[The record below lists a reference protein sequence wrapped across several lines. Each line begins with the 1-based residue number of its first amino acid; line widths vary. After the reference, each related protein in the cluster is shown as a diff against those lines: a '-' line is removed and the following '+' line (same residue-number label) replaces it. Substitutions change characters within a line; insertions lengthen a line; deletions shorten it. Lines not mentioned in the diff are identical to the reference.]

1 MDISGLEKDLAA
13 GRPQPI
19 YLLHGQEAFLK
30 DQILDRLTSLVPEGM
45 RDFNLQVL
53 LADDTSPASALE
65 QAQTMPFMS
74 PPRVII
80 LKGIERYS
88 ADELSLFHKYLE
100 QPNETTCLVLVTE
113 KPDFRLKF
121 YKMIRDKG
129 WDISLQVPRGRGLVA
144 WVKQAMARRGQEMTD
159 DAAQDLIERLG
170 TDLMEL
176 DGELEKISLYALDLP
191 RVTRKEIRAAGRL
204 GPTANVFMLGDAVG
218 SQRPDEAL
226 MALKDLLLV
235 DHHLPILYMLI
246 RHFRLLLKAG
256 ILQMEGAGQAEAAK
270 ALSLPPF
277 VARKYMDQARTLDL
291 GRIKKGLARL
301 LEANL
306 TLISNP
312 APPRLVMERL
322 VLDLAS
328 LKPRRRL
335 EP

>member
-1 MDISGLEKDLAA
+1 MDIADLEKDLA
-13 GRPQPI
+13 GGKPQPI
-19 YLLHGQEAFLK
+19 YLLHGQETFLK
-30 DQILDRLTSLVPEGM
+30 DQILARLTGLVPEGM
-45 RDFNLQVL
+45 RDFNLQII

-74 PPRVII
+74 PPRVIV
-80 LKGIERYS
+80 LKGIDRYS
-88 ADELSLFHKYLE
+88 AEELSLFHKYLE
-100 QPNETTCLVLVTE
+100 QPNETTCLVLVAE

-129 WDISLQVPRGRGLVA
+129 WDISLQAPRGRGLVV
-144 WVKQAMARRGQEMTD
+144 WVKQAMSRRGQEMTD
-159 DAAQDLIERLG
+159 DAAQELIGRIG

-176 DGELEKISLYALDLP
+176 DGELEKIFLYALDQP
-191 RVTRKEIRAAGRL
+191 RVTDKEVRTVGRL

-218 SQRPDEAL
+218 EQRPDEAL

-235 DHHLPILYMLI
+235 DHHLPVLYMLI

-256 ILQMEGAGQAEAAK
+256 ILQGEGLGQAEAAK
-270 ALSLPPF
+270 SLGLPPF
-277 VARKYMDQARTLDL
+277 VARKYMDQARTLSL
-291 GRIKKGLARL
+291 GQIKKGLACL

-328 LKPRRRL
+328 LRPRRRP